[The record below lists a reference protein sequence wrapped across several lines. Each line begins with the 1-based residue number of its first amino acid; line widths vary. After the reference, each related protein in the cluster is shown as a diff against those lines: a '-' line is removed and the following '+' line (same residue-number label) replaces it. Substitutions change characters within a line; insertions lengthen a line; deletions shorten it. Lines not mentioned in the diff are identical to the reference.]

1 MVAIYID
8 TDVISLW
15 FCRWIVRI
23 HQHDTLLEDR
33 EEEKL
38 TLEEQDLA
46 WEKFKRIT
54 ENTGADWMDGDLGPN
69 PTYVQNSY
77 ANPVEMGE
85 RSSCSTKLHAE
96 LLVNSDVKN
105 NMYVKCDSCEQMIG
119 WEHIVKGRAFIPR
132 KK

>member
-1 MVAIYID
+1 M
-8 TDVISLW
+8 
-15 FCRWIVRI
+15 RI

-54 ENTGADWMDGDLGPN
+54 ENTIPDWIDGGESGPSTQCTM
-69 PTYVQNSY
+69 TYVQNSW
-77 ANPVEMGE
+77 ANRVQGGL
-85 RSSCSTKLHAE
+85 RSSCSTKVHAE
-96 LLVNSDVKN
+96 LLVNSDTKN
-105 NMYVKCDSCEQMIG
+105 NAYVKCDICEQMIG
-119 WEHIVKGRAFIPR
+119 WEHIVKGRAFIAP

>member
-1 MVAIYID
+1 MV
-8 TDVISLW
+8 

-54 ENTGADWMDGDLGPN
+54 ENNFSEFIDGDLGRN
-69 PTYVQNSY
+69 IQSTTTYVQNSY
-77 ANPVEMGE
+77 ASQVQVGQ
-85 RSSCSTKLHAE
+85 RSSCLTKVHAE
-96 LLVNSDVKN
+96 LLINSDVKN
-105 NMYVKCDSCEQMIG
+105 NEYVKCDSCEQMIG
-119 WEHIVKGRAFIPR
+119 WEHIVKGRAFIAR